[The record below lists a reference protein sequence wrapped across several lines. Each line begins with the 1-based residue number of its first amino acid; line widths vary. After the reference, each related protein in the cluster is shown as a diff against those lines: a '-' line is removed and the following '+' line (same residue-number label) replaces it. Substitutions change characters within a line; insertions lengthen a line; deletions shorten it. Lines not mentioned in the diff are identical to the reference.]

1 MRVRMV
7 FRYFLE
13 GKSCNEICKHMTAYE
28 KKKGVTRKWSYTG
41 IRNMLKHE
49 AYVGDLLTA
58 KSYTVDYLT
67 KTRKTNKGEKEQHY
81 IKNHHPA
88 IISRE
93 DFDRTQ
99 QILAERRHA

>member
-1 MRVRMV
+1 
-7 FRYFLE
+7 
-13 GKSCNEICKHMTAYE
+13 MTAYE

-81 IKNHHPA
+81 ITNHHPA